1 MQTGTPPFETANPR
15 GTRVKATKVL
25 FLCGTGLLLAIFFVG
40 IYLVPKLQSGNSGTA
55 RQSDAARVT
64 LADVFL
70 DVTYATP
77 EFVKRVKLEPYI
89 AQYQNRAQAFLVGIN
104 THVGTIADLDLR
116 NKVLLEDSNGDRYP
130 SMGTPVVLSEHHNMY
145 LLVFPLLDN
154 HGKSI
159 FAKERGHF
167 RLVVEGVGKTA
178 ERVFE
183 WKLPVVEAAPAKT
196 LANTLMLALG
206 VVGALMVIL
215 SPCAI
220 ELTTYYTGIIAGV
233 VSSAAISTSTEA
245 EKLVDGK
252 RSKRIPAEVRG
263 KILRNLGA
271 FVLGFTMLY
280 MASGATVAFMGQ
292 HLIGMQEKLK
302 NGATLMEVI
311 CGVPPKNATT
321 TEVTIA
327 PTAKS
332 EHATHAN
339 HGPGFGNW
347 TKYANWLGASFLI
360 YFALKS
366 VGILKRGGQ
375 CFVWLGQFGRKM
387 RLGIAWL
394 VGLVS
399 EKRAAII
406 RAPAFSMRQKENIT
420 PTNSFCAGLGLSVS
434 CLTCMGG
441 AILYPLLIFVGT
453 STWYWGALILGTYS
467 IALALPMA
475 AIAVAVGNW
484 SWQFVHRPGLTRT
497 LQWTSATVMICVAIL
512 IVTDRTRFINSVVFT
527 VLSALGGNPDPA
539 FAKL

>member
-1 MQTGTPPFETANPR
+1 MRAETQALESSTQR
-15 GTRVKATKVL
+15 GVSVKATKVL
-25 FLCGTGLLLAIFFVG
+25 FICGAVFLFAIFFVG
-40 IYLVPKLQSGNSGTA
+40 IYLVPKLQSGNSSTA
-55 RQSDAARVT
+55 RQSDASRVS

-77 EFVKRVKLEPYI
+77 EFVKRVKLEPYV
-89 AQYQNRAQAFLVGIN
+89 AQYQNRAQAFLIGIN

-116 NKVLLEDSNGDRYP
+116 NKVLIEDSNGERYP

-154 HGKSI
+154 FGKPI
-159 FAKERGHF
+159 FDKSRGHF
-167 RLVVEGVGKTA
+167 RMVVENVGKTP

-183 WKLPVVEAAPAKT
+183 WKLPVVESAPAKT
-196 LANTLMLALG
+196 LASTLMLALG

-233 VSSAAISTSTEA
+233 VSSAAISASGE
-245 EKLVDGK
+245 GK
-252 RSKRIPAEVRG
+252 TKRIPAVVRG

-271 FVLGFTMLY
+271 FVLGFTVLY

-292 HLIGMQEKLK
+292 RLMTMQEQMK

-311 CGVPPKNATT
+311 CGTAPENVAKIAA
-321 TEVTIA
+321 VTA
-327 PTAKS
+327 EPSTKS
-332 EHATHAN
+332 AHAN
-339 HGPGFGNW
+339 HGPGFGEW

-399 EKRAAII
+399 QKRAAII
-406 RAPAFSMRQKENIT
+406 RSPAFSMKQKENIT
-420 PTNSFCAGLGLSVS
+420 PLNSFCAGLGLSVS

-484 SWQFVHRPGLTRT
+484 SWQFVHRPILTRS
-497 LQWTSATVMICVAIL
+497 LQWTSAAVMISVALL

-527 VLSALGGNPDPA
+527 VLSAVGGNPDPT